1 MKKVGMLK
9 QGFKSLVIGALVIG
23 ANCFAADF
31 TYTYAKYKVA
41 DKGCEK
47 LSPLEVKNI
56 HEDVTMNQTRIF
68 LNSVAFMDTNNQENF
83 IFLFTNGYSV
93 SGLPKYLTTFTTLNG
108 CQMFLNNPEKFI
120 PYLMPRQ

>member
-47 LSPLEVKNI
+47 LSALDVENI
-56 HEDVTMNQTRIF
+56 HDEVTMTHSRGF
-68 LNSVAFMDTNNQENF
+68 LNSVSFKDTAQQENF
-83 IFLFTNGYSV
+83 IFLFTNGFSRN
-93 SGLPKYLTTFTTLNG
+93 GLPKYLTTFTTLNG